1 MTTPLTTPLVLY
13 DDARAR
19 NFEPFA
25 LTRPAGELRAG
36 AELTRRRWERAA
48 GSRATGFA
56 GAPHLNAFEEFDA
69 PPSVNGTQE
78 KLAVGTIIANAR
90 CAIALDATLGGASL
104 ANVWHCDG
112 RVAAVRLTAPLDA
125 ARLEDGT
132 FRLDAIANG
141 ASVEVRGW
149 WIEEIWD
156 LSARL
161 SNMLVADIAVL
172 AAGADDVPSHVSVL
186 GEHRALAEPGA
197 YFEPYVVIDTTEGPV
212 LVRSGARIAAF
223 TRLVGPCVI
232 GEQVQVG
239 GGKIKNCSIGE
250 HSRVHGEL
258 SGTIFIGHANKVHDG
273 FIGDSVLGR
282 WANVGAGSITSNL
295 KNSYGVVSIWTPGG
309 LRKTHLTFLGSYI
322 GDHAKLGIGT
332 RLTTGCV
339 VGAGAN
345 VFGSAMP
352 PKFVPPFAWGDAPP
366 FDEFE
371 CAKFLDVAAKVMA
384 RRDVTLGENGR
395 SALAAAWARRGAF
408 AAAPAK

>member
-1 MTTPLTTPLVLY
+1 MTAPLVLY

-19 NFEPFA
+19 KFEPFA

-36 AELTRRRWERAA
+36 AELIRRRWERAS

-56 GAPHLNAFEEFDA
+56 GAPHLEAFEEFDA
-69 PPSVNGTQE
+69 PPSVSGTRE
-78 KLAVGTIIANAR
+78 KLAAGTIIANAR
-90 CAIALDATLGGASL
+90 CAIALDATLGD

-112 RVAAVRLTAPLDA
+112 RVAAARLSAPLDA

-132 FRLDAIANG
+132 FRLDAIATG
-141 ASVEVRGW
+141 ASAEIHGW

-161 SNMLVADIAVL
+161 SNMLVADIAAL
-172 AAGADDVPSHVSVL
+172 AADAADVPSHVSVL
-186 GEHRALAEPGA
+186 GEHRALAERGA

-223 TRLVGPCVI
+223 TRLVGPVVI
-232 GEQVQVG
+232 GEGVQVG

-295 KNSYGVVSIWTPGG
+295 KNSYGVVSLWTPDG
-309 LRKTHLTFLGSYI
+309 LRKTHLTFLGSFI

-345 VFGSAMP
+345 VFGSEMP

-366 FDEFE
+366 FEEFE

-384 RRDVTLGENGR
+384 RRGVTLGEKGR
-395 SALAAAWARRGAF
+395 STLAAAWARRGAF
-408 AAAPAK
+408 VESTAK

>member
-1 MTTPLTTPLVLY
+1 MTAELVMY

-19 NFEPFA
+19 TFEPFA

-36 AELTRRRWERAA
+36 AELIRRRWERAA
-48 GSRATGFA
+48 GARAIGFS
-56 GAPHLNAFEEFDA
+56 GAPHLKTFEEFDA
-69 PPSVNGTQE
+69 PPVVSGT
-78 KLAVGTIIANAR
+78 LAQGTIIVNAR
-90 CAIALDATLGGASL
+90 CAIALDAILGD
-104 ANVWHCDG
+104 ANVWTCDG
-112 RVAAVRLTAPLDA
+112 RIAAVRLSAPLDV
-125 ARLEDGT
+125 ARLENGT
-132 FRLDAIANG
+132 LRLDTIASG
-141 ASVEVRGW
+141 AMAEVRGW

-156 LSARL
+156 LCARL
-161 SNMLVADIAVL
+161 GNMLVADIAAL
-172 AAGADDVPSHVSVL
+172 AAGAEDMPSHVSVL
-186 GEHRALAEPGA
+186 GEHGAFAERGA
-197 YFEPYVVIDTTEGPV
+197 YFDPYVVVDTTEGPV
-212 LVRSGARIAAF
+212 LVRCGARVSAF

-232 GEQVQVG
+232 GEGVQVG

-258 SGTIFIGHANKVHDG
+258 SGAIFIGHANKVHDG

-295 KNSYGVVSIWTPGG
+295 KNSYGEVSLWTPGG
-309 LRKTHLTFLGSYI
+309 VRKTHLTFLGSMI

-352 PKFVPPFAWGDAPP
+352 PKFVPPFAWGDSPP
-366 FDEFE
+366 FQEFE

-384 RRDVTLGENGR
+384 RRGVTLGENGR

-408 AAAPAK
+408 AGATQK